1 MGGLQIASL
10 EPGDGNPTL
19 RIRISRLWEYRD
31 QNDESILHYIGLVL
45 VDQKPLITEGK
56 VYLLTYYRVKPCT
69 KHYRPVDNKL
79 AITFTWWSE
88 TTNIA
93 LWGERATSFPADEIV
108 SAGKH
113 QPQIVIFVG
122 TLVRGHGRNVSLSGN
137 SACKWYINID
147 TPEVK
152 SFVEGSYEPIKWLD
166 LPSGPAAHNNG
177 EEKTIAE
184 IRELHP
190 FKFKK
195 HEFLVTVV
203 IKKLNMEYSWW
214 YTACDICK
222 KTAKPYGSSYSRFKL
237 SVIAG
242 DHTADTTFIVF
253 GRLAQRLIG
262 RSVDALVMENPT
274 GKDYIPREITDLLE
288 KEFVWNVSFTENT
301 VSSGIVAFQVNKI
314 IKTETPSVGFVDA
327 QLPLVSPS
335 TATQKDKNIDDEF
348 ASKTPGEDVD
358 DEHLNLTQKAPGS
371 AAKSTTSKAY
381 KKRPRPSPGTG
392 AAKKLFKGNDADS
405 TDDAAGSSN
414 MEHNQ
419 DREVTRPITQPST
432 YAKKRPL
439 AAAKFSNKK
448 ETSQLLADIIYQN
461 AVVVKK
467 ALNQKTYTF
476 RTTKLEF
483 QPFKMNFDSTI
494 SPLRQRVILA
504 LEGVP
509 PEQWNKEA
517 ITELLDNCCK
527 IEELYVI
534 EWNIGTNQPGQQ
546 STDLNWKPNGDLS
559 IVLIHIEKLFD
570 YSDPT
575 NGNEDNPEAL
585 IEYENK
591 VHHLPI
597 IKRFQWLP
605 GRIDSDYGPIEGGTP
620 LVPRQQLPD
629 NLHEEQ
635 PFDHPQ

>member
-1 MGGLQIASL
+1 VIFFIYTQHS
-10 EPGDGNPTL
+10 N
-19 RIRISRLWEYRD
+19 
-31 QNDESILHYIGLVL
+31 
-45 VDQKPLITEGK
+45 
-56 VYLLTYYRVKPCT
+56 
-69 KHYRPVDNKL
+69 
-79 AITFTWWSE
+79 E

-152 SFVEGSYEPIKWLD
+152 SLAASVEGSYEPIKWLD

-222 KTAKPYGSSYSRFKL
+222 KTAKPYGSSYRCGNNTCPPVVSASPWFKL

-314 IKTETPSVGFVDA
+314 IKGGQNYSLALLQSPSGSQASSVVPSMALSPVTSQDVSVGQHTETETPSVGFVDA

-348 ASKTPGEDVD
+348 ASKTPGEDVAAD
-358 DEHLNLTQKAPGS
+358 DE
-371 AAKSTTSKAY
+371 
-381 KKRPRPSPGTG
+381 
-392 AAKKLFKGNDADS
+392 
-405 TDDAAGSSN
+405 
-414 MEHNQ
+414 
-419 DREVTRPITQPST
+419 
-432 YAKKRPL
+432 
-439 AAAKFSNKK
+439 
-448 ETSQLLADIIYQN
+448 
-461 AVVVKK
+461 
-467 ALNQKTYTF
+467 
-476 RTTKLEF
+476 
-483 QPFKMNFDSTI
+483 
-494 SPLRQRVILA
+494 
-504 LEGVP
+504 
-509 PEQWNKEA
+509 
-517 ITELLDNCCK
+517 
-527 IEELYVI
+527 
-534 EWNIGTNQPGQQ
+534 
-546 STDLNWKPNGDLS
+546 
-559 IVLIHIEKLFD
+559 D
-570 YSDPT
+570 YDQVQCIP
-575 NGNEDNPEAL
+575 
-585 IEYENK
+585 
-591 VHHLPI
+591 
-597 IKRFQWLP
+597 
-605 GRIDSDYGPIEGGTP
+605 
-620 LVPRQQLPD
+620 
-629 NLHEEQ
+629 
-635 PFDHPQ
+635 